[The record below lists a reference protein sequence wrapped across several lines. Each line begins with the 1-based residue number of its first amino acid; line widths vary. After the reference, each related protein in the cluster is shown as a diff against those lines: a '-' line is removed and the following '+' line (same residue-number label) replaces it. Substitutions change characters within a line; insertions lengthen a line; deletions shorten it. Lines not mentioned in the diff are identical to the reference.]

1 MSERIPLL
9 ILGLG
14 NVLLEDD
21 GVGAAAVAQLLDRFD
36 VPEGVRVFDGG
47 TLGLALLPYVQS
59 ADTVILVDAVR
70 ADAAPGTLVRL
81 DGDEVGPAV
90 ASRLSPHQVGVA
102 DLLDGARWLEQYP
115 RRVVLWGLVP
125 GSMDLAVGLSA
136 PVHASLAV
144 LVDRVVDEARCCGFV
159 LRPLV
164 RRKPDTTAA
173 EIRLKPDAT
182 RVYEVDGT
190 STDVRVVDVAR
201 LAGMR

>member
-1 MSERIPLL
+1 MNERVPLL

-21 GVGAAAVAQLLDRFD
+21 GVGAAAVSQLLDRFE

-47 TLGLALLPYVQS
+47 TLGLSLLPYVQS
-59 ADTVILVDAVR
+59 ADAMILVDAVR

-81 DGDEVGPAV
+81 DGDEVAPAV

-125 GSMDLAVGLSA
+125 ESMELAVGLS
-136 PVHASLAV
+136 PRVHVSLTE
-144 LVDRVVDEARCCGFV
+144 LVNRVVGEAAQLGFA
-159 LRPLV
+159 LTPSV
-164 RRKPDTTAA
+164 RLEPDTTS
-173 EIRLKPDAT
+173 INQ
-182 RVYEVDGT
+182 VDGT
-190 STDVRVVDVAR
+190 SADVRVVDVAR

>member
-1 MSERIPLL
+1 MNERTPLL

-21 GVGAAAVAQLLDRFD
+21 GVGSAAVAQLLDRFD
-36 VPEGVRVFDGG
+36 VPDGVRVFDGG
-47 TLGLALLPYVQS
+47 TLGLSLLPYLQS

-70 ADAAPGTLVRL
+70 ADAPPGTLVRL

-90 ASRLSPHQVGVA
+90 ATRLSPHQVGVA

-125 GSMDLAVGLSA
+125 ASMDLAVGLS
-136 PVHASLAV
+136 PSVHASLAD
-144 LVDRVVDEARCCGFV
+144 LVDRVVAEAAGMGFV
-159 LRPLV
+159 FRTSV
-164 RRKPDTTAA
+164 N
-173 EIRLKPDAT
+173 
-182 RVYEVDGT
+182 EVDGT
-190 STDVRVVDVAR
+190 SADDRIVDVAR